1 MENIFDKLMEQRINV
16 FKTNF
21 IESSKELF
29 FKDGKLI
36 HPGEYGM
43 AREKVCESFIKE
55 FLPAIYDIGSG
66 FIINSKGEVSTQCD
80 LVIYDNEYTPLLR
93 DGFNKKF
100 FTAETCVAI
109 GEVKSV
115 LSKEKFKEAL
125 VKLAEICKLRDG
137 EINSGYIR
145 RHYSKETAYNPSKNP
160 YDQWISFLIC
170 EKMDFSIENIENEIG
185 EIYKEIEYCNR
196 CNMILSLN
204 DGLLTYYI
212 NSPEEAGKTITI
224 QYPLGV
230 DAKPLFITDP
240 NGYIPCK
247 LFMSYLY
254 NSITKTTVLH
264 PDLVNYIGNFDGEQ
278 LRFGK

>member
-1 MENIFDKLMEQRINV
+1 MENIFNMLMEQRINT

-36 HPGEYGM
+36 HPGEYGV
-43 AREKVCESFIKE
+43 ARERVCESFIKE
-55 FLPAIYDIGSG
+55 FLPAIYNIGSG
-66 FIINSKGEVSTQCD
+66 FIINSRGEVSTQCD

-100 FTAETCVAI
+100 YTAETCVGI
-109 GEVKSV
+109 GEVKSI
-115 LSKEKFKEAL
+115 LSKSEFIEAL
-125 VKLAEICKLRDG
+125 KKLAEVSKLRDMD
-137 EINSGYIR
+137 INSGYIR
-145 RHYSKETAYNPSKNP
+145 RHYSKEPNYNPAENP
-160 YDQWISFLIC
+160 YDRWVSFLIC
-170 EKMDFSIENIENEIG
+170 EKLNFNINNIENEME
-185 EIYKEIEYCNR
+185 EIYKGVEYSYR

-212 NSPEEAGKTITI
+212 NSPEEDGKTITI
-224 QYPLGV
+224 QYPLGP
-230 DAKPLFITDP
+230 ATKPLFIMDS

-254 NSITKTTVLH
+254 NSITETTVLH
-264 PDLVNYIGNFDGEQ
+264 PDLVKYIGNRKGEE